1 MFHNMHQYVAGVV
14 LLFCM
19 LRPTNGSGLQP
30 PLGTLQPGGSFYVY
44 LQQCGGRQ
52 PVLRVVGCG
61 FVDASKFQSQYMPR

>member
-30 PLGTLQPGGSFYVY
+30 PLGTLQPGDPFMYIYSS
-44 LQQCGGRQ
+44 
-52 PVLRVVGCG
+52 VVDGNL
-61 FVDASKFQSQYMPR
+61 S